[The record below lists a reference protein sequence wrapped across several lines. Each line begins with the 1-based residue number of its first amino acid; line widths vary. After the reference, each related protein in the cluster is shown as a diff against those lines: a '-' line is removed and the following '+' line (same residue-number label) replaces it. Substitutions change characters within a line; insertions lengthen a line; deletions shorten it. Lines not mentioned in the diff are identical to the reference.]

1 MLFNN
6 FVFAATALFGFVAA
20 SPIAIT
26 AEAAIPRQAATIK
39 ASLLAA
45 EQEVVKLRDAFAA
58 STGTNPNEV
67 TAIRAQSNVVLTSVQ
82 ASTAVVQASPSLTL
96 IEVLGFASTVQQ
108 LQKTLDSTIDV
119 VIAKKPQVTELGLAG
134 EVRDT
139 LVAQKGAINTFGV
152 ALLAKVPTAARS
164 IAQGYINN
172 FNASFDRAITAYS
185 S

>member
-1 MLFNN
+1 M
-6 FVFAATALFGFVAA
+6 
-20 SPIAIT
+20 
-26 AEAAIPRQAATIK
+26 
-39 ASLLAA
+39 
-45 EQEVVKLRDAFAA
+45 
-58 STGTNPNEV
+58 
-67 TAIRAQSNVVLTSVQ
+67 
-82 ASTAVVQASPSLTL
+82 TL